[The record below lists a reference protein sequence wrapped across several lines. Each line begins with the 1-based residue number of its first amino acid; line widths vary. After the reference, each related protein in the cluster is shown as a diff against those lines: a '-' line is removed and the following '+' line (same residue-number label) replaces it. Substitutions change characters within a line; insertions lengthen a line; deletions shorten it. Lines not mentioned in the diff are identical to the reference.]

1 MTQEEILKEIKKCK
15 DSPYYFATK
24 YLIVKN
30 HNNQSIPFITALT
43 EEQFNKIFKDYE
55 NRRNIRVQ

>member
-1 MTQEEILKEIKKCK
+1 MTAEEILKEIKKCK

-30 HNNQSIPFITALT
+30 HKNQSISFITRLS
-43 EEQFNKIFKDYE
+43 EEEFNKIFKKYE
-55 NRRNIRVQ
+55 TNGL